1 MLLTCLSPRSGFAWV
16 ESELVL
22 TVWSTCGCVCPFVM
36 PATSTSQSGS
46 FKSQLVDVFKSSGNI
61 LSLID
66 EIGEF
71 GVFEGWVASG
81 ATLGKSTSGCADP
94 AQLPG
99 QANGLMDA
107 EGISVGVADAVLA
120 PAHEPGLA
128 KGE

>member
-1 MLLTCLSPRSGFAWV
+1 MLLTSLRPQSGFAWAEAV
-16 ESELVL
+16 LVL

-36 PATSTSQSGS
+36 PATSTSQFGS
-46 FKSQLVDVFKSSGNI
+46 IKSQLVDVFKSSGNI

-71 GVFEGWVASG
+71 GVFEGLVASG
-81 ATLGKSTSGCADP
+81 ATLGKLMSHCANP
-94 AQLPG
+94 AWLPG
-99 QANGLMDA
+99 RVNGLMDA
-107 EGISVGVADAVLA
+107 EGVSVGVAGALLA